1 MHGKIDR
8 IIQHRLLKFLRKEP
22 LATDF
27 SERCI
32 QDAISLR
39 RQLMQLHAAGRMLL
53 FNGLRHIVRLP
64 QSQLARSCTDS
75 DCAAVHWFLSLPSHL
90 T

>member
-8 IIQHRLLKFLRKEP
+8 TVQHRLLEFLRKEP
-22 LATDF
+22 LAADF
-27 SERCI
+27 GERCI
-32 QDAISLR
+32 QDTISLR
-39 RQLMQLHAAGRMLL
+39 RQFTQLHAVGWMLL

-64 QSQLARSCTDS
+64 ESQLARSCTDS